1 MCNEAFPRRPLLRV
15 NTTIVELIEKLKK
28 TTQEKSSATIEEKQA
43 KVLCS
48 MCAGAKL
55 PALRSCLECVM
66 SYCETHLEPH
76 QRIALLKKHTL
87 INPVE
92 DLESRLCDKHG
103 KLMEMFC
110 IADQSVIC
118 EVCCSSNHKTHR
130 TVTIEKGAQLL
141 KFHLGLEKSQRD
153 QMIEK
158 HQLKIEEIEKS
169 LAASRI
175 SAAMTLS
182 STVSAVND
190 AVDYIKRSLVE
201 FTEVIE
207 TKQGQ
212 IETEAKGLIQELD
225 LKIVQLKKE
234 NTKLDVRTGKDPFV
248 FIRNFRSLSI
258 TQPKLKDW
266 AGATLKCDPFP
277 AQGARL
283 RATLMRDMSRL
294 CDPDLKEKQQ
304 HAVDVTLDPDTANP
318 TLILSPDRKG
328 VAHGDREMN
337 LQNNPARFNQ
347 LLLVLGKEGFCSG
360 KFYYEVQVKDKT
372 KWNIGVVN
380 HSINRKG
387 EMQPSPKNGYWSIGL
402 SNGTEFKAYAN
413 PVVNLH
419 LSEMIQKVGVF
430 VDYKEGEVSFYNV
443 DTRANI
449 FSFTGCNFTEKLFPV
464 FSPGLNDGGRNSAQL
479 IITSVTRNA

>member
-1 MCNEAFPRRPLLRV
+1 MASAGSLRTDDDVICSICLSVFTKPVTIPCGHNFCFDCITQFWDSSNPKCQCPMCNEAFPGRPMLRV
-15 NTTIVELIEKLKK
+15 NTTFVALMEKLKK
-28 TTQEKSSATIEEKQA
+28 LKEEKSSATVEEKQA
-43 KVLCS
+43 GEVLCS
-48 MCAGAKL
+48 ICAGAKL

-76 QRIALLKKHTL
+76 QRVALLKKHTL

-103 KLMEMFC
+103 KPLEMFC
-110 IADQSVIC
+110 IADTSFIC
-118 EVCCSSNHKTHR
+118 EVCNSSNHKHHR
-130 TVTIEKGAQLL
+130 TVTIEEAAQLL
-141 KFHLGLEKSQRD
+141 KTQLGSQKSQSD
-153 QMIEK
+153 KMIEIR
-158 HQLKIEEIEKS
+158 QQRIEEIEKS

-175 SAAMTLS
+175 RAAMTLS

-190 AVDYIKRSLVE
+190 AVEYIKRSLVE

-225 LKIVQLKKE
+225 LEIVQLKKE
-234 NTKLDVRTGKDPFV
+234 STELDVPTGKDPFV
-248 FIRNFRSLSI
+248 FLTNFRSLSI
-258 TQPKLKDW
+258 TGSKVKDW
-266 AGATLKCDPFP
+266 AGVTLKCDPFP

-328 VAHGDREMN
+328 VAHGDRGMN
-337 LQNNPARFNQ
+337 LPNNPARFNQ

-387 EMQPSPKNGYWSIGL
+387 E
-402 SNGTEFKAYAN
+402 
-413 PVVNLH
+413 
-419 LSEMIQKVGVF
+419 
-430 VDYKEGEVSFYNV
+430 
-443 DTRANI
+443 
-449 FSFTGCNFTEKLFPV
+449 
-464 FSPGLNDGGRNSAQL
+464 
-479 IITSVTRNA
+479 NAT